1 MYTGAT
7 SNSPFAAVLKTTMSG
22 SPPDSAAVLFGGVTP
37 GHGRQGNGH
46 HAVAISSGA
55 IAAKR
60 TGPHRN
66 GPARR
71 MPYASIR
78 SAALKSCNPSSVTWN
93 SAS

>member
-1 MYTGAT
+1 MYTGAA
-7 SNSPFAAVLKTTMSG
+7 SNSTFAAALNTATPS
-22 SPPDSAAVLFGGVTP
+22 SPPRHSRSAVWRS
-37 GHGRQGNGH
+37 RQDAADRGNGH
-46 HAVAISSGA
+46 HAVAISSDA

-78 SAALKSCNPSSVTWN
+78 SAALNMCNPSSVT
-93 SAS
+93 